1 LSDQPSNA
9 GVLDGAPGPSAAA
22 APARRPWRRIVGLV
36 LGVGILA
43 ALAWLVVSQW
53 QRVPAG
59 ALRPNWWL
67 IAAAFAA
74 FPVVGLAIALRW
86 RAVLWALG
94 RHLSAWQAYKINA
107 YAALGLY
114 VPGKVVMIA
123 AKSYL
128 AAREGVPLRVATLSV
143 LYDIAL
149 NLISGALVVPLW
161 LVVSG
166 AGVPGQYRWVSG
178 GLAVLGLC
186 LLHPALV
193 SRAVRLGGRLLRRP
207 VEVEA
212 LAYGRMLRLVAWY
225 VVVWVLHGAALWLF
239 VRAFYDVPLLYVADC
254 AGMLALGLCVGLLVF
269 VVPAGLGVREG
280 VLAGVLSLSMPLPL
294 AAAIAL
300 ALRVFGTLIE
310 MCRLGLLLL
319 VSWLLSRGRPA
330 RGPAASAASPPG
342 DASCQG

>member
-149 NLISGALVVPLW
+149 NLISGALFVPLW
-161 LVVSG
+161 LAVSG
-166 AGVPGQYRWVSG
+166 AGVPGQYRWVSAG
-178 GLAVLGLC
+178 VAALGFC

-193 SRAVRLGGRLLRRP
+193 GRAASVGGRILGRAVK
-207 VEVEA
+207 VEGLSYA
-212 LAYGRMLRLVAWY
+212 TLLRLVALY
-225 VVVWVLHGAALWLF
+225 LGVLVLQGAALWLF
-239 VRAFYDVPLLYVADC
+239 VRAFYNVPLLYVADC
-254 AGMLALGLCVGLLVF
+254 TGMLALGLCVGLLLF

-280 VLAGVLSLSMPLPL
+280 VLAGVMSLSMPLPL

-300 ALRVFGTLIE
+300 ALRVLGTFSE
-310 MCRLGLLLL
+310 ACTLGVVFLA
-319 VSWLLSRGRPA
+319 SFMTPRGELRRNQA
-330 RGPAASAASPPG
+330 PAATVLG
-342 DASCQG
+342 DTSCQD